1 MFIICN
7 EGRTAINS
15 KAIDCVFVRYY
26 YGRYC
31 VCVTTCGSAEGDYFT
46 ISKPYD
52 NEDEATRALH
62 KTLEI
67 IGENSI
73 LINHDVDVDVDGDEF
88 IFNPTMKQIENFFNV
103 S

>member
-26 YGRYC
+26 YGRYY
-31 VCVTTCGSAEGDYFT
+31 VCVAVVPSAEEDYFT
-46 ISKPYD
+46 ISKPYEK
-52 NEDEATRALH
+52 EDEAIRALH

-73 LINHDVDVDVDGDEF
+73 LINQDVEEDGF
-88 IFNPTMKQIENFFNV
+88 IFNPTMKQIENFFN

>member
-1 MFIICN
+1 MFIICS
-7 EGRTAINS
+7 EGRTTINS
-15 KAIDCVFVRYY
+15 KTIGCMFVRYY
-26 YGRYC
+26 CGSYC
-31 VCVTTCGSAEGDYFT
+31 VCATVIGSAGEDYFT

-52 NEDEATRALH
+52 NENEAIRALH

-73 LINHDVDVDVDGDEF
+73 LINHDVDVDGDEF
-88 IFNPTMKQIENFFNV
+88 IFNPTMKQIENFFN

>member
-15 KAIDCVFVRYY
+15 KTIDCMFVRYY

-31 VCVTTCGSAEGDYFT
+31 VCATVSGSAEEDYFT

-52 NEDEATRALH
+52 NEHEAIRALH

-73 LINHDVDVDVDGDEF
+73 LINQDVEKDEF
-88 IFNPTMKQIENFFNV
+88 IFNPSMKQIEDFFN

>member
-15 KAIDCVFVRYY
+15 KTIDCVFVRYY
-26 YGRYC
+26 YERYC
-31 VCVTTCGSAEGDYFT
+31 VCATVSGSAEEEYFT

-52 NEDEATRALH
+52 DEDEAIRALH

-73 LINHDVDVDVDGDEF
+73 LINQDVEEDEF
-88 IFNPTMKQIENFFNV
+88 IFNPTMKQIENFFN